1 MERKKG
7 FPLNNKLF
15 YVSGMFLNW
24 NSQKLFLERII
35 LAVGIEKFGSLW
47 NQSEFSFSSWT
58 SLPHNKII

>member
-47 NQSEFSFSSWT
+47 ESIRIFLFILDQFAT
-58 SLPHNKII
+58 